1 MKALPMSIP
10 PRTRAEL
17 ASPAPRGHR
26 HEQMKKLVLPL
37 LAAGLT
43 PDAVFV
49 QLRGTYEPDVSDRE
63 IHDLIQWAV
72 SKNPRPFGCGGKLR
86 SHNVLFWQAPLK
98 PQRVTATQ
106 AIATTE
112 KWLSTFRCDERDLW
126 HASPW
131 RPLED
136 WRFDALMLFAALYDK
151 DEYVNVVTDFTIE
164 QKDGRMKAN
173 PKGPGRTL

>member
-72 SKNPRPFGCGGKLR
+72 SKNPRPFGCGDPAHRRYR
-86 SHNVLFWQAPLK
+86 SDRSCCRAGHAAAFGDRDEV
-98 PQRVTATQ
+98 PQVVELHTQ
-106 AIATTE
+106 R
-112 KWLSTFRCDERDLW
+112 L
-126 HASPW
+126 
-131 RPLED
+131 
-136 WRFDALMLFAALYDK
+136 
-151 DEYVNVVTDFTIE
+151 
-164 QKDGRMKAN
+164 
-173 PKGPGRTL
+173 